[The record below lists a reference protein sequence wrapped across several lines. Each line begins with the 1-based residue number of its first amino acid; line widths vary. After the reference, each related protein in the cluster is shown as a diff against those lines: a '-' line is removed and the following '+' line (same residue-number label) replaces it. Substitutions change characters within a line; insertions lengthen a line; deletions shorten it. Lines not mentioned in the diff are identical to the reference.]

1 MITSAAVGRIDS
13 RKVEGGGIIVGA
25 IWIMAMIH
33 MIPPNVARFPN
44 YCYNIWL
51 MRNAEFRYDIYVVF
65 LLYAPNYY
73 TTRLSSYD
81 VQTLYF
87 CLIIILM
94 RQHCLLDDLES

>member
-1 MITSAAVGRIDS
+1 MTTSAAVWKIDS

-65 LLYAPNYY
+65 LLNAPNYY
-73 TTRLSSYD
+73 TTRLFPPMMSK
-81 VQTLYF
+81 LY
-87 CLIIILM
+87 I
-94 RQHCLLDDLES
+94 SV